1 MNVPARRNPQQSGPP
16 ARPPANPPMAL
27 ATPDDMPDWLS
38 GAVQKYANNPNF
50 DLLLPAIPVS
60 SKLGWGMAPS
70 VSVVQLNPDPNAGD
84 VFKVGKKNGADVFAY
99 SKQALEKLASAAG
112 ISLRMV
118 RVDDRSDRDYCEVEA
133 IGVMANESGKE
144 IIRTARKA
152 FHMADVEAAAMQEK
166 IKWNQGMTE
175 EAARAAVANEMAGF
189 RKHLLARTESG
200 AANRVIRALL
210 AIGSGLTPAQV
221 AKPKVLV
228 RIDFRPDPTGDP
240 DLKRILVDR
249 GMGSSLALY
258 GPAQAQQSE
267 NKTRHIGAAEV
278 LDDDPETER
287 ARALADNPE
296 GEGRGVSPEAVAV
309 GQPSGPINPEDRFYE
324 AAEAVGLSIGE
335 CRRLIEKHQGD
346 HDAAYQALSRMAN
359 EGKDKDTLF

>member
-1 MNVPARRNPQQSGPP
+1 MNVPARKPAPPSPPQTTAIAKVSE
-16 ARPPANPPMAL
+16 
-27 ATPDDMPDWLS
+27 MPDWLS
-38 GAVQKYANNPNF
+38 EAVQKYAQNPNF

-60 SKLGWGMAPS
+60 SQLGWGYQPS
-70 VSVVQLNPDPNAGD
+70 VSVVTLSPDPNAGD

-133 IGVMANESGKE
+133 IGVMKNESGQE

-152 FHMADVEAAAMQEK
+152 FHMADVEGASIQEK
-166 IKWNQGMTE
+166 MKWNQGMTE

-210 AIGSGLTPAQV
+210 AIGSGLTPAQI

-228 RIDFRPDPTGDP
+228 RIDFRPDPGKDA

-258 GPAQAQQSE
+258 GPPPPALPPASQ
-267 NKTRHIGAAEV
+267 TRHIGTAEV
-278 LDDDPETER
+278 VPDEDDS
-287 ARALADNPE
+287 PE
-296 GEGRGVSPEAVAV
+296 GEGGGVSAEVVAAD
-309 GQPSGPINPEDRFYE
+309 QPSGTPVSDAEARFYL
-324 AAEAVGLSIGE
+324 AAEAIGLSPKE
-335 CRRLIEKHQGD
+335 TVDLLAKHGQD
-346 HDAAYQALSRMAN
+346 FTAATAALSTMAN
-359 EGKDKDTLF
+359 EGRTKDTLF